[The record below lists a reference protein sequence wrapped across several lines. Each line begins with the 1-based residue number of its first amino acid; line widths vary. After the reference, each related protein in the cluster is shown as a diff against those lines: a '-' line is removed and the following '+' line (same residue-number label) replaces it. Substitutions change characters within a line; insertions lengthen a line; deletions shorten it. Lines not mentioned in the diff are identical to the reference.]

1 MAKGKYADW
10 ITNEG
15 LIKLEGYARD
25 GLIDDQVAAKIGIAR
40 QTLYEWKKKY
50 PAIDDALKKGKEVVD
65 RHVESCLL
73 KNATGYT
80 YTEEVPM
87 KVKEKY
93 YDEENRLCEK
103 EKVIVVQVTKQK
115 PPETVAQIFW
125 LKNRKPAD
133 WRDKQNIEHTGNI
146 EHTSNAFDE
155 LTVDELRK
163 IAGLD
168 AK

>member
-10 ITNEG
+10 ITDEG

-50 PAIDDALKKGKEVVD
+50 PVIDDALKRGKEVVD

-80 YTEEVPM
+80 YTEDVPM
-87 KVKEKY
+87 RIKEKY
-93 YDEENRLCEK
+93 YDEKDRLCEK
-103 EKVIVVQVTKQK
+103 EKVIVVQVNKQK
-115 PPETVAQIFW
+115 PAETVAQIFW
-125 LKNRKPAD
+125 LKNRKPEN
-133 WRDKQNIEHTGNI
+133 WRDKQNIEHSGNI
-146 EHTSNAFDE
+146 EHTPNPFEKLSP
-155 LTVDELRK
+155 DELRK
-163 IAGLD
+163 IAGLET
-168 AK
+168 

>member
-10 ITNEG
+10 ITDEG

-50 PAIDDALKKGKEVVD
+50 PVIDDALKKGKEVVD

-73 KNATGYT
+73 KNAMGYT
-80 YTEEVPM
+80 YTEDVPM
-87 KVKEKY
+87 RIKNKY

-103 EKVIVVQVTKQK
+103 EEVIVVQVNKQK
-115 PPETVAQIFW
+115 PAETVAQIFW
-125 LKNRKPAD
+125 LKNRKPES
-133 WRDKQNIEHTGNI
+133 WRDKQNIEHSGNI
-146 EHTSNAFDE
+146 EHAPNPFEQLSP
-155 LTVDELRK
+155 DELRK
-163 IAGLD
+163 IAGLET
-168 AK
+168 

>member
-10 ITNEG
+10 ITDEG
-15 LIKLEGYARD
+15 LVKLEGYARD

-50 PAIDDALKKGKEVVD
+50 PVIDDALKRGKEVVD

-80 YTEEVPM
+80 YTEDVPM
-87 KVKEKY
+87 RIKKKY

-103 EKVIVVQVTKQK
+103 EEVIVVKVSKQK
-115 PPETVAQIFW
+115 PAETVAQIFW
-125 LKNRKPAD
+125 LKNRKPED
-133 WRDKQNIEHTGNI
+133 WRDKQNVEHSGNI
-146 EHTSNAFDE
+146 EHSPNPFE
-155 LTVDELRK
+155 QLSPDELRK
-163 IAGLD
+163 IAGLET
-168 AK
+168 

>member
-10 ITNEG
+10 ITDEG

-50 PAIDDALKKGKEVVD
+50 PVIDDALKRGKEVVD

-80 YTEEVPM
+80 YTEDVPM
-87 KVKEKY
+87 RIKEKY

-103 EKVIVVQVTKQK
+103 EKVIVIQVNKQK
-115 PPETVAQIFW
+115 PAETVAQIFW
-125 LKNRKPAD
+125 LKNRKPES
-133 WRDKQNIEHTGNI
+133 WRDKQNIEHSGNI
-146 EHTSNAFDE
+146 EHAPNPFEQLSP
-155 LTVDELRK
+155 DELRK
-163 IAGLD
+163 IAGLET
-168 AK
+168 

>member
-10 ITNEG
+10 ITDEG

-50 PAIDDALKKGKEVVD
+50 PVIDDALKRGKEVVD

-80 YTEEVPM
+80 YTEDVPM
-87 KVKEKY
+87 RIKEKY

-103 EKVIVVQVTKQK
+103 EEVIVVQVNKQK
-115 PPETVAQIFW
+115 PAETVAQIFW
-125 LKNRKPAD
+125 LKNRKPEN
-133 WRDKQNIEHTGNI
+133 WRDKQNIEHSGNI
-146 EHTSNAFDE
+146 EHAPNPFEQLSP
-155 LTVDELRK
+155 DELRK
-163 IAGLD
+163 IAGLET
-168 AK
+168 

>member
-10 ITNEG
+10 ITDEG
-15 LIKLEGYARD
+15 LVKLEGYARD

-50 PAIDDALKKGKEVVD
+50 PVIDDALKRGKEVVD

-80 YTEEVPM
+80 YTEDVPM
-87 KVKEKY
+87 RIKKKY

-103 EKVIVVQVTKQK
+103 EEVIVVKVSKQK
-115 PPETVAQIFW
+115 QAETVAQIFW
-125 LKNRKPAD
+125 LKNRKPEN
-133 WRDKQNIEHTGNI
+133 WRDKQNVEHSGNI
-146 EHTSNAFDE
+146 EHTPNPFEQLSP
-155 LTVDELRK
+155 DELRK
-163 IAGLD
+163 IAGLET
-168 AK
+168 

>member
-10 ITNEG
+10 ITAEG
-15 LIKLEGYARD
+15 LVKLEGYARD
-25 GLIDDQVAAKIGIAR
+25 GLIDDQVAVKIGIAR

-50 PAIDDALKKGKEVVD
+50 PVIDDALKRGKEVVD

-80 YTEEVPM
+80 YTEDVPM
-87 KVKEKY
+87 RIKEKY
-93 YDEENRLCEK
+93 YDDENRLCEK

-115 PPETVAQIFW
+115 PAETVAQIFW
-125 LKNRKPAD
+125 LKNRKPEN

-146 EHTSNAFDE
+146 EHTPNPFEQLSP
-155 LTVDELRK
+155 DELRK
-163 IAGLD
+163 IAGLE
-168 AK
+168 K